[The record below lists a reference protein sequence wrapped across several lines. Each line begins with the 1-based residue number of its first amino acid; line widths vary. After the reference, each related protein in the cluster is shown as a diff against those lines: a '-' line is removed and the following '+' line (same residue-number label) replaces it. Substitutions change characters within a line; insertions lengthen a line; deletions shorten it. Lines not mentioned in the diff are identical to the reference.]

1 MSKLIGLVKN
11 KYSLNFLWTFLEKII
26 NLTSVL
32 LIGIFLARYLGPEHY
47 GILTYSQSYVGMFG
61 FLISLGLDNI
71 TIREVIKKEED
82 SNLIIS
88 TAFILKLVAYVF
100 IALIINSFSYFSN
113 DTTEIKLIV
122 FIVSLGLI
130 QQPFN
135 VFVNYF
141 QAIVNIKYISLV
153 VMISKVVL
161 IITKLLL
168 IYYKASLVSF
178 VVLDSLIFF
187 LLAFFYFLHYK
198 SYTSLKTSKIF
209 HFDNTY
215 ALSMLKDS
223 WPLMISSGA
232 IMLYM
237 RLDQIM
243 IKEMLSLEELGYYSI
258 GVKMAESWYFIPM
271 IITSVL
277 FPAIL
282 KARSVDLS
290 LYNERLKSVFFVT
303 SWIGIAFSAF
313 LFFFSEYLIQFLFG
327 AQYANSHESL
337 SILSLAGVFV
347 SMGYVNGKWMVAE
360 NYTKLSLYRNVLG
373 MIVNLCCNF
382 ILIPKYGINGAA
394 FSTLFAIFV
403 ASNLFFLF
411 NKKTRSIFY
420 IQNTALFNFK
430 SIKKIF

>member
-1 MSKLIGLVKN
+1 MSNLTSLIKN
-11 KYSLNFLWTFLEKII
+11 KYSLNFLWTFLEKLI

-32 LIGIFLARYLGPEHY
+32 LIGVFLARYLGPEHY

-71 TIREVIKKEED
+71 TIREVIKKERN

-88 TAFILKLVAYVF
+88 TAFILKFVAYFF
-100 IALIINSFSYFSN
+100 IGVIINSLSYFSN

-122 FIVSLGLI
+122 LVVSLGLI

-141 QAIVNIKYISLV
+141 QAIVNIKYISLIL
-153 VMISKVVL
+153 MISKLIL
-161 IITKLLL
+161 IITKLFL
-168 IYYKASLVSF
+168 IYYEASLISF
-178 VVLDSLIFF
+178 VVLDTLIFF

-198 SYTSLKTSKIF
+198 TYTSLKVGEIF
-209 HFDNTY
+209 LFDKNY
-215 ALSMLKDS
+215 ALNMLKDS

-237 RLDQIM
+237 RLDQVM

-258 GVKMAESWYFIPM
+258 GVKIAESWYFIPM
-271 IITSVL
+271 IISSVL

-290 LYNERLKSVFFVT
+290 LYNERLKRVFFVT
-303 SWIGIAFSAF
+303 GWIGLIFSAF
-313 LFFFSEYLIQFLFG
+313 LFFFSEYIVYLLFG
-327 AQYANSHESL
+327 NQYANSHESL

-411 NKKTRSIFY
+411 SKKTRSIFY
-420 IQNTALFNFK
+420 IQNSAIFNFK